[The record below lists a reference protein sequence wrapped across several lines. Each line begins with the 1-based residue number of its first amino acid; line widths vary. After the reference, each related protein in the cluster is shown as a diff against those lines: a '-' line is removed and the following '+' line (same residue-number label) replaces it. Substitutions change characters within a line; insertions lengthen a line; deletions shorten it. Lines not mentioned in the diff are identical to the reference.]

1 MRQITQIARIRFV
14 LIGKLLFVAEPEMTI
29 VVRTFSWSHNS
40 RSFPRG
46 RRGAIFAAS
55 PESSPNHTSL
65 LAAGERNNA
74 FIRNCSSICP

>member
-40 RSFPRG
+40 RGFPRG
-46 RRGAIFAAS
+46 EEGGHLRGQPREQPQSYIS
-55 PESSPNHTSL
+55 IGGRPE
-65 LAAGERNNA
+65 E
-74 FIRNCSSICP
+74 